1 MRLKA
6 FCILALATAF
16 ATTLAACATTP
27 EDGGASSCP
36 ETRGWTAH
44 INAMPGPGAVP
55 TLIVSGQA
63 NVPAGRTATL
73 AVGPTDRM
81 MPPGQ
86 RFTLSLTPS
95 SAPSGWQEVRGE
107 IKPAL
112 SSYSSVII
120 GCEGQEVAR
129 ITDIQTAH

>member
-6 FCILALATAF
+6 LAIIAVTAALATV
-16 ATTLAACATTP
+16 LAACATP
-27 EDGGASSCP
+27 AEQGGAPACP
-36 ETRGWTAH
+36 ETRGWTAF

-55 TLIVSGQA
+55 TLIVTGEA
-63 NVPAGRTATL
+63 NLPAGRTATI
-73 AVGPTDRM
+73 VIGPTDRM

-86 RFTLSLTPS
+86 RFTLSLAPS
-95 SAPSGWQEVRGE
+95 SAPSGWQEVRAE

-112 SSYSSVII
+112 SAYSSVII